1 MVKQITVLI
10 FKIHLFVSHRR
21 FIKNH
26 FFPCIGGG
34 VMKYRNMGEQQ
45 WRNLRSQA
53 AVEAISQE
61 HQLPQEWTY

>member
-1 MVKQITVLI
+1 
-10 FKIHLFVSHRR
+10 
-21 FIKNH
+21 
-26 FFPCIGGG
+26 
-34 VMKYRNMGEQQ
+34 MKYRNMGEQQ